1 MDVWQ
6 NAGRMTDGTD
16 RRRAPRFAARI
27 KVRFRSVEELV
38 TAYTDDISRGGLFV
52 TSTHQL
58 PPGSRVQLQMELPDE
73 GPAARVPAEVAYTLS
88 PEEAEKTGRQPGM
101 GMKFL
106 EADIAPL
113 AARIAVFLSATV
125 DAEEQA
131 GDAPIHVLVVDDSTS
146 YRGAV
151 AAALKSAG
159 HRVTEAEHGLDA
171 LGKAMKEPPDLVLTD
186 VTMPVMD
193 GWQLLRLLRARD
205 KTKSVPVVFLT
216 TLDSDADRIKGYE
229 LGIDDFIAKP
239 SAAEELLARV
249 RRVVARARR
258 EGVSDEG
265 MSGSLEQVA
274 LTSLLAFAEAERRT
288 GVLAIARPG
297 GEAKIGLVD
306 GMIVSVELP
315 GGQLGASLF
324 ESLLSLLDWT
334 EGRFALHAVEVV
346 AGDERVSVQGAL
358 LEHARRQDEAGA

>member
-1 MDVWQ
+1 MWQ
-6 NAGRMTDGTD
+6 NAGRMSDGSD
-16 RRRAPRFAARI
+16 RRAATPRFAARV

-58 PPGSRVQLQMELPDE
+58 PPGSRVQVQMELPDE

-88 PEEAEKTGRQPGM
+88 ADEAEKAGRQPGM

-113 AARIAVFLSATV
+113 AARIAVFLSATL
-125 DAEEQA
+125 DAQGEE
-131 GDAPIHVLVVDDSTS
+131 GTEPIHVLVVDDSKS
-146 YRGAV
+146 YRAAV
-151 AAALKSAG
+151 ASALTGAG

-186 VTMPVMD
+186 VQMPVMD
-193 GWQLLRLLRARD
+193 GWQLLRLMRARD
-205 KTKSVPVVFLT
+205 KTKGVPVVFLT

-239 SAAEELLARV
+239 SAAEELLARAH
-249 RRVVARARR
+249 RVVARARR

-274 LTSLLAFAEAERRT
+274 LASLLAFAEAERRT
-288 GVLAIARPG
+288 GVLAVARPG

-306 GMIVSVELP
+306 GAIVSVELP
-315 GGQLGASLF
+315 GGQRAPSLF
-324 ESLLSLLDWT
+324 EALLTLLDWQ

-358 LEHARRQDEAGA
+358 LEHARRQDEANA